1 MIEKYLK
8 VEGKDPRGFAMVHQ
22 NVVYVVGK
30 SGSIDQAKEKLS
42 QLSYSPFEDALK
54 GYAIGGPEQVAKRIA
69 EIAEAGINHFIIWP
83 LGFDYA
89 TLEFIANEI
98 APRFA

>member
-1 MIEKYLK
+1 
-8 VEGKDPRGFAMVHQ
+8 MVHQ
-22 NVVYVVGK
+22 NVVYVTGK
-30 SGSIDQAKEKLS
+30 SGSIDQAREKLS
-42 QLSYSPFEDALK
+42 QFSYYPFEDALR
-54 GYAIGGPEQVAKRIA
+54 GYAMGGPEQVAKRIA

-89 TLEFIANEI
+89 VLEFIANEI